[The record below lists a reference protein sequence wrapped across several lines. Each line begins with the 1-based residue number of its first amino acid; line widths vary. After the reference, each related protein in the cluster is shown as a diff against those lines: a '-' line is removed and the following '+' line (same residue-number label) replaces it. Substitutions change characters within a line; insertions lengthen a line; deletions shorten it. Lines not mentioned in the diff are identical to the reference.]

1 MDELIED
8 LWAAF
13 CQDCHERMRLIAD
26 IIQSDIPLSCTQLD
40 QLHQE
45 YDTLHGGARVLDL
58 ADLEQYF
65 RIMAS
70 YARYLRNREM
80 SSRKTEGYEWEML
93 KTGVELVRLCNGSS
107 DCCLKHCSI
116 ERVNL
121 LLELEKLSKME
132 TQNENSNS

>member
-1 MDELIED
+1 MAELIDD

-13 CQDCHERMRLIAD
+13 CQDCHERMQSIAD
-26 IIQSDIPLSCTQLD
+26 ILQSGIPLSRSQLD

-58 ADLEQYF
+58 TDLERYF

-80 SSRKTEGYEWEML
+80 SNRKTEGYEWEKL
-93 KTGVELVRLCNGSS
+93 KTGVELVRLCNGNS

-121 LLELEKLSKME
+121 LHELEKISRME
-132 TQNENSNS
+132 T